1 MPQYV
6 PVDADRKLPFLSHCG
21 GKAGY
26 MAMNGA
32 VDWYLVLY
40 ALSLLVEKCFT
51 GTIKSENWSYLF

>member
-1 MPQYV
+1 MSQYV
-6 PVDADRKLPFLSHCG
+6 PVDADRQLSFFSYCA

-32 VDWYLVLY
+32 VDGYLALC